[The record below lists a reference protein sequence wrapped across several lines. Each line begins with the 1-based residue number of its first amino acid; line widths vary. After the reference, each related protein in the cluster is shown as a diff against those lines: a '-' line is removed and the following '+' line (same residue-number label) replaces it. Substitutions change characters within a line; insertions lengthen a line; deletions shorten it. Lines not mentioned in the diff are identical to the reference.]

1 MSLSDQE
8 IDLVES
14 LRGFKC
20 TITTLDKRSLV
31 IVSPPG
37 DVIKHGRL
45 IHCMVLIHEYC
56 VHINCSKAN
65 FH

>member
-1 MSLSDQE
+1 MSLYDQE

-14 LRGFKC
+14 LCGFKR

-37 DVIKHGRL
+37 DVITHGRL
-45 IHCMVLIHEYC
+45 IHGVVLIHEYC
-56 VHINCSKAN
+56 VHINC
-65 FH
+65 